1 MQVRGVKL
9 LINIISTDCTKLAR
23 RYIYQIIYI
32 YTQNPTIAVAYTEM
46 IRFLTIT
53 LISILIFYTF
63 HKR

>member
-23 RYIYQIIYI
+23 MYIYQIIYI

-53 LISILIFYTF
+53 ININFNILHFS
-63 HKR
+63 